1 MLPIIAKLLQV
12 QERDQRLRGLQRDL
26 KDIPN
31 LQARARLQLSDDQ
44 AANDAAKAAVRD
56 VEIKMKNLDIDIQT
70 RQNTI
75 KRLKDQQFETR
86 KNDEFQALG
95 NEVKRYEKD
104 VHDLEDKQIELM
116 EALEAAKAVEKT
128 AQGKLAVT
136 QGHVNEELKQL
147 EERGVNLQQR
157 FNELKAE
164 RAELVAPVDPD
175 ALDLYER
182 LAKNK
187 AGTAIV
193 VAENGVC
200 GGCHMKLV
208 TSTLASLKG
217 DKDITHCEQCGR
229 ILYFA

>member
-26 KDIPN
+26 KDIPT
-31 LQARARLQLSDDQ
+31 LQARAKLQLSDDQ
-44 AANDAAKAAVRD
+44 AAMDAAHAGTRD
-56 VEIKMKNLDIDIQT
+56 VEVKMKNLDLEIQT

-86 KNDEFQALG
+86 KNDEFQAMA
-95 NEVKRYEKD
+95 NEVKRYEQD
-104 VHDLEDKQIELM
+104 VHDLEDKQIDLM
-116 EALEAAKAVEKT
+116 EALEAAKLVEKSAT
-128 AQGKLAVT
+128 AKLAVT

-147 EERGVNLQQR
+147 EERGKNIQERLTELQ
-157 FNELKAE
+157 AD
-164 RAELVAPVDPD
+164 RAEMVAPLEPD
-175 ALDLYER
+175 SLNLYER
-182 LAKNK
+182 LSKNR
-187 AGTAIV
+187 AGSAIV

-208 TSTLASLKG
+208 ISTLANLKG
-217 DKDITHCEQCGR
+217 NKDITHCEQCGR

>member
-26 KDIPN
+26 KDIPT
-31 LQARARLQLSDDQ
+31 LQARAKLQLSDDQ
-44 AANDAAKAAVRD
+44 AATDAAKAAVRD
-56 VEIKMKNLDIDIQT
+56 VEVKMKNLDIDIQT

-95 NEVKRYEKD
+95 NEAKRYEKD

-116 EALEAAKAVEKT
+116 EALESTKAVEKT

-147 EERGVNLQQR
+147 DERAVNLQQR
-157 FNELKAE
+157 LNELKAE
-164 RAELVAPVDPD
+164 RAEIVAPVDPD
-175 ALDLYER
+175 ALNLYER

>member
-1 MLPIIAKLLQV
+1 MLPTIAKLLQV
-12 QERDQRLRGLQRDL
+12 QERDQRLRNLQRDL
-26 KDIPN
+26 KEIPN
-31 LQARARLQLSDDQ
+31 LQARAKSQLSDDQ
-44 AANDAAKAAVRD
+44 AATDAAHAAMRD
-56 VEIKMKNLDIDIQT
+56 VEVKMKTLDIDIQT

-86 KNDEFQALG
+86 KNDEFQALA

-116 EALEAAKAVEKT
+116 EALEVAKANQKV
-128 AQGKLAVT
+128 AQDKLAIT

-147 EERGVNLQQR
+147 EERSVNIQEKLV
-157 FNELKAE
+157 EMKAE
-164 RAELVAPVDPD
+164 RAQIAAPVDPES
-175 ALDLYER
+175 LNLYDR

-187 AGTAIV
+187 GGTAIV

-208 TSTLASLKG
+208 ISTLASLKG